1 MEREDNKLWWKQK
14 LEQGKVA
21 PAEQVWQNI
30 AGALDKQEVENLK
43 RRIVYFRWMSAAAA
57 CLLICISVSAYM
69 YMQKQEQENKALLQK
84 LAVLNDAQKRN
95 EATWLINSTNATS
108 QNTNVENADKSG
120 LSITSNKEREFTGN
134 TKNANGNNNGLKQA
148 FTQPRVKEKT
158 SKPFLPS
165 FFANHTRTENVSVFK
180 DNTESSGS
188 FFQTEMLISGNLKS
202 RNDDKE
208 SNVIEKDKDG
218 VNYKIELPMAM
229 VKADKAIAEAERN
242 ADEKEKKKDNKEKFW
257 TAVGV
262 SAGSFNNVTP
272 THAGSST
279 MAFRS
284 SLAGQTASDESNSPG
299 YTYAVNVGIGAK
311 ISKRWLLQGGVSYL
325 SQISEYTA
333 NSVVGNTPN
342 FQVASVNQ
350 LSKNR
355 VDESTEILATTPY
368 AVTNAIE
375 LISFPVQAGYIV
387 FENKWAM
394 QINTGFATDLFL
406 QSTQTPNAKN
416 VEASTTGR
424 GSDSPYRAVNFAGLL
439 GSEISYRFA
448 ENYRISVSPGLRY
461 PLQSIYKDQVAVKST
476 PLTFD
481 VALRFRYIFN

>member
-1 MEREDNKLWWKQK
+1 MEREDSKLWWKQK
-14 LEQGKVA
+14 LEQGEVA
-21 PAEQVWQNI
+21 PSEQVWQNVV
-30 AGALDKQEVENLK
+30 GALDKQEVENLK
-43 RRIVYFRWMSAAAA
+43 KRIVYFRWMSAAAA
-57 CLLICISVSAYM
+57 CLLIGISVSAYM
-69 YMQKQEQENKALLQK
+69 YVQKQDRENRDLLNRLAEINDEQKRKEATLLKDSLNTTLQK
-84 LAVLNDAQKRN
+84 TQLQISEESALNIA
-95 EATWLINSTNATS
+95 
-108 QNTNVENADKSG
+108 
-120 LSITSNKEREFTGN
+120 
-134 TKNANGNNNGLKQA
+134 NNNTEKEITRNTESIDKTYSLKKQDDSR
-148 FTQPRVKEKT
+148 PRVMAKA

-165 FFANHTRTENVSVFK
+165 FLT
-180 DNTESSGS
+180 DNTLTESNTIIKTNKTGFGS
-188 FFQTEMLISGNLKS
+188 FLKTEMLFSGNLKNT
-202 RNDDKE
+202 NDGKE
-208 SNVIEKDKDG
+208 NVLTEKDKA
-218 VNYKIELPMAM
+218 ELPIAM
-229 VKADKAIAEAERN
+229 VEPDKTIAEAEN
-242 ADEKEKKKDNKEKFW
+242 KSEEKAKKKDNKEKFW
-257 TAVGV
+257 TALGV

-272 THAGSST
+272 TNAGSST

-284 SLAGQTASDESNSPG
+284 SVAGQTATDESNSPG

-325 SQISEYTA
+325 NQVSEYTA
-333 NSVVGNTPN
+333 NSVVASTPN

-350 LSKNR
+350 LNKKIE
-355 VDESTEILATTPY
+355 DEGTEILATTPY

-424 GSDSPYRAVNFAGLL
+424 GGDSPYRTVNFAGLL
-439 GSEISYRFA
+439 GSEISYRFGS
-448 ENYRISVSPGLRY
+448 NYRISVAPGLRY